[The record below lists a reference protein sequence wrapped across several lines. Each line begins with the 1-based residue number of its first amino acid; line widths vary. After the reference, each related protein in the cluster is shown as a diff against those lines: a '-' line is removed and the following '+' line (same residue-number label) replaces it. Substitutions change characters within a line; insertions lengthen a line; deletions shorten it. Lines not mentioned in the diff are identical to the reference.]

1 MGFVMKRLYV
11 VIWMAF
17 MFGVGGCA
25 SVPPESVTLSSEVGA
40 GIKKQHQ
47 AQISFV
53 NLYFEAKRKD
63 LDAAYQRALNTFFST
78 IAQSGSVT
86 LTKTQLEDFAKDV
99 IDLSR
104 KNAQAKES
112 LEKVRIE
119 LLAKLD
125 DNYQTLNQANSTV
138 TGLLQSVVST
148 KEAANKSIQ
157 LISTATDGRIQLD
170 KVFAE
175 IDSFVVKGGSEAG
188 KTIDLIEKIRTI
200 AK

>member
-1 MGFVMKRLYV
+1 MKTLFFVIAAV
-11 VIWMAF
+11 F
-17 MFGVGGCA
+17 MIGVGGCA

-40 GIKKQHQ
+40 GIKKQQQ
-47 AQISFV
+47 AQVGFL

-63 LDAAYQRALNTFFST
+63 LDAAFQRALNTYFST
-78 IAQSGSVT
+78 IAPSGSVT
-86 LTKTQLEDFAKDV
+86 LTKTQLDDVAKDV

-112 LEKVRIE
+112 LEKVRID
-119 LLAKLD
+119 LLTKLD
-125 DNYQTLNQANSTV
+125 ENYQTLNQANSTV

-157 LISTATDGRIQLD
+157 LINTTTDGRIQLD

-188 KTIDLIEKIRTI
+188 KAIDLIEKITNI
-200 AK
+200 TK

>member
-1 MGFVMKRLYV
+1 MKTLYFVIAV
-11 VIWMAF
+11 VF
-17 MFGVGGCA
+17 MIGVGGCA

-47 AQISFV
+47 AQVGFL

-63 LDAAYQRALNTFFST
+63 LDSAFQRALNTYFST
-78 IAQSGSVT
+78 IAPSGSVT
-86 LTKTQLEDFAKDV
+86 LTKTQLDDVAKDV

-112 LEKVRIE
+112 LEKVRID
-119 LLAKLD
+119 LLTKLD
-125 DNYQTLNQANSTV
+125 ENYQTLNQANSTV

-157 LISTATDGRIQLD
+157 LISTTTDGRIQLD

-175 IDSFVVKGGSEAG
+175 IDSFVAKGGSEAG
-188 KTIDLIEKIRTI
+188 KAIDLIEKITNI
-200 AK
+200 TK

>member
-1 MGFVMKRLYV
+1 MKTLFFVIAV
-11 VIWMAF
+11 VF
-17 MFGVGGCA
+17 MIGVGGCA
-25 SVPPESVTLSSEVGA
+25 SVPPELVTLSSEVGA
-40 GIKKQHQ
+40 GIKKQQQ
-47 AQISFV
+47 AQVGFL

-63 LDAAYQRALNTFFST
+63 LDAAFQRALNTYFST
-78 IAQSGSVT
+78 IAPSGSVT
-86 LTKTQLEDFAKDV
+86 LTKTQLDDVAKDV

-112 LEKVRIE
+112 LEKVRIA
-119 LLAKLD
+119 LLTKLD
-125 DNYQTLNQANSTV
+125 ENYQTLNQANSTV

-157 LISTATDGRIQLD
+157 LINTTTDGRIQLD

-188 KTIDLIEKIRTI
+188 KAIDLIEKITNI
-200 AK
+200 TK

>member
-1 MGFVMKRLYV
+1 MKNLYFVIAV
-11 VIWMAF
+11 VFMIW
-17 MFGVGGCA
+17 VGGCA

-47 AQISFV
+47 AQVGFL

-63 LDAAYQRALNTFFST
+63 LDAAFQRALNTYFST
-78 IAQSGSVT
+78 IAPSGSVT
-86 LTKTQLEDFAKDV
+86 LTKTQLDDVAKDV

-112 LEKVRIE
+112 LEKVRID
-119 LLAKLD
+119 LLTKLD
-125 DNYQTLNQANSTV
+125 ENYQTLNQANSTV

-175 IDSFVVKGGSEAG
+175 IDSFVLKGGSETG
-188 KTIDLIEKIRTI
+188 KAIDLIEKIRNIT
-200 AK
+200 K

>member
-1 MGFVMKRLYV
+1 MKTLFFVIAV
-11 VIWMAF
+11 VF
-17 MFGVGGCA
+17 MIGVGGCA

-40 GIKKQHQ
+40 GIKKQQQ
-47 AQISFV
+47 AQVGFL

-63 LDAAYQRALNTFFST
+63 LDAAFQRALNTYFST
-78 IAQSGSVT
+78 IAPSGSVT
-86 LTKTQLEDFAKDV
+86 LTKTQLDDVAKDV

-112 LEKVRIE
+112 LEKVRID
-119 LLAKLD
+119 LLTKLD
-125 DNYQTLNQANSTV
+125 ENYQTLNQANSTV

-157 LISTATDGRIQLD
+157 LINTTTDGRIQLD

-188 KTIDLIEKIRTI
+188 KAIDLIEKITNI
-200 AK
+200 TK

>member
-1 MGFVMKRLYV
+1 MV
-11 VIWMAF
+11 
-17 MFGVGGCA
+17 GVGGCA

-40 GIKKQHQ
+40 GIKKQYQ
-47 AQISFV
+47 AQISFL
-53 NLYFEAKRKD
+53 NLYFEAKRND
-63 LDAAYQRALNTFFST
+63 LDAASQRALNTYFST
-78 IAQSGSVT
+78 IAPSESVT
-86 LTKTQLEDFAKDV
+86 LTKNQLDDVAKDV
-99 IDLSR
+99 INLSL

-112 LEKVRIE
+112 LEKARID

-125 DNYQTLNQANSTV
+125 ESYQTLNQANSTI

-157 LISTATDGRIQLD
+157 LISTATDGRIQLE

-188 KTIDLIEKIRTI
+188 KAIDLIEKIRNI
-200 AK
+200 SK

>member
-1 MGFVMKRLYV
+1 MKNLYSVMAV
-11 VIWMAF
+11 VLI
-17 MFGVGGCA
+17 VGTSGCA
-25 SVPPESVTLSSEVGA
+25 SIPQESVTLSSEVGG

-47 AQISFV
+47 VQVSFL

-63 LDAAYQRALNTFFST
+63 LDVAFQRALNTYFST
-78 IAQSGSVT
+78 IAPSGSVT
-86 LTKTQLEDFAKDV
+86 LTKAQLDDVAKDV

-104 KNAQAKES
+104 KNTQAKES
-112 LEKVRIE
+112 LEKVRID
-119 LLAKLD
+119 LLVKLD
-125 DNYQTLNQANSTV
+125 ESYMTLSQANSTV

-157 LISTATDGRIQLD
+157 LISTATGGRIELD

-188 KTIDLIEKIRTI
+188 KAINLIEKIREVT
-200 AK
+200 K

>member
-1 MGFVMKRLYV
+1 MKNLYL
-11 VIWMAF
+11 VIAIVF
-17 MFGVGGCA
+17 MVGTGGCA

-47 AQISFV
+47 AQVSFL

-63 LDAAYQRALNTFFST
+63 LDTAFQRALNTYFST
-78 IAQSGSVT
+78 IAPSGSVT
-86 LTKTQLEDFAKDV
+86 LTKAQLDEIAKDV
-99 IDLSR
+99 LDLSE
-104 KNAQAKES
+104 KNAKAKES
-112 LEKVRIE
+112 LEKVRVD
-119 LLAKLD
+119 LLVKLD
-125 DNYQTLNQANSTV
+125 ENYQTLNQANSTV
-138 TGLLQSVVST
+138 TGLLQSVVSA
-148 KEAANKSIQ
+148 KEAASKSMQ

-188 KTIDLIEKIRTI
+188 KAIDLIEKVRNI

>member
-1 MGFVMKRLYV
+1 MKILYFVVAV
-11 VIWMAF
+11 VF
-17 MFGVGGCA
+17 MIGVGGCA

-47 AQISFV
+47 AQVGFL

-63 LDAAYQRALNTFFST
+63 LDSAFQRALNTYFST
-78 IAQSGSVT
+78 IAPSGSVT
-86 LTKTQLEDFAKDV
+86 LTKTQLDDVAKDV

-112 LEKVRIE
+112 LEKVRID
-119 LLAKLD
+119 LLTKLD
-125 DNYQTLNQANSTV
+125 ENYQTLNQANSTV

-157 LISTATDGRIQLD
+157 LISTTTDGRIQLD

-175 IDSFVVKGGSEAG
+175 IDSFVAKGGSEAG
-188 KTIDLIEKIRTI
+188 KAIDLIEKITNI
-200 AK
+200 TK

>member
-1 MGFVMKRLYV
+1 MKTLFFVIAV
-11 VIWMAF
+11 VF
-17 MFGVGGCA
+17 MIGVGGCA

-40 GIKKQHQ
+40 GIKKQQQ
-47 AQISFV
+47 AQVGFL

-63 LDAAYQRALNTFFST
+63 LDAAFQRALNTYFST
-78 IAQSGSVT
+78 IAPSGSVT
-86 LTKTQLEDFAKDV
+86 LTKTQLDDVAKDV

-112 LEKVRIE
+112 LEKVRIA
-119 LLAKLD
+119 LLTKLD
-125 DNYQTLNQANSTV
+125 ENYQTLNQANSTV

-157 LISTATDGRIQLD
+157 LINTTTDGRIQLD

-188 KTIDLIEKIRTI
+188 KAIDLIEKITNI
-200 AK
+200 TK